1 MKRVVLLVLGL
12 LLGGHATL
20 SAQAPLNFN
29 ELVERRGVYL
39 LRGTLEPYTGPVVAM
54 WNAALVRERGTLL
67 NGRWDG
73 VHETFYFEGQL
84 EVREMWRNG
93 VLHGPFESW
102 FREGAPSD
110 KGTYQDGL
118 LEGPYESHWSRAMI
132 ARQLHH
138 APGTASP
145 MGELAERGNFSA
157 GQPCGEWYRWVPQD
171 GGGLRAEDPITYPP
185 CPAGR
190 E

>member
-1 MKRVVLLVLGL
+1 MKRGVLLVLGL
-12 LLGGHATL
+12 FLGGHAAL

-39 LRGTLEPYTGPVVAM
+39 LRGSLEPYTGPVIAM
-54 WNAALVRERGTLL
+54 WDAARVRERGTLL

-73 VHETFYFEGQL
+73 LHETFYYEGQL
-84 EVREMWRNG
+84 EVREMFRNG
-93 VLHGPFESW
+93 VQHGPFESW

-110 KGTYQDGL
+110 KGTYRDGL
-118 LEGPYESHWSRAMI
+118 LEGAYESYWSRAMT
-132 ARQLHH
+132 ANPH
-138 APGTASP
+138 AQHMPNMGP
-145 MGELAERGNFSA
+145 MGELAERGSFTA

-185 CPAGR
+185 CP
-190 E
+190 

>member
-1 MKRVVLLVLGL
+1 MKRVVLLAFGLFLGA
-12 LLGGHATL
+12 HAAL

-39 LRGTLEPYTGPVVAM
+39 LRGTLEPYTGPVIAM
-54 WNAALVRERGTLL
+54 WDSVLVRERGTLL
-67 NGRWDG
+67 NRRWDG
-73 VHETFYFEGQL
+73 LHETFYFEGQL
-84 EVREMWRNG
+84 EVREMFRSG

-110 KGTYQDGL
+110 KGTYRDGL
-118 LEGPYESHWSRAMI
+118 LEGPYESHWSRAMTTSPH
-132 ARQLHH
+132 AHH
-138 APGTASP
+138 MPSMDGP
-145 MGELAERGNFSA
+145 MGELAERGNFTA

-185 CPAGR
+185 CP
-190 E
+190 